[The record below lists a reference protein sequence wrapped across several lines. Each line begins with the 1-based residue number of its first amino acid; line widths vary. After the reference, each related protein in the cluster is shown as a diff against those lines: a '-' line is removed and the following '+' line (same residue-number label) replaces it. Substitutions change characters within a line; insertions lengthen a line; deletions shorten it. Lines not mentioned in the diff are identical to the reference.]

1 MDSREIEEIE
11 KKKRHLKKYKKN
23 IACINRLEEK
33 LLTLEAKIKSIKS
46 PNYSGMP
53 RGGIPVTI
61 EELIADKI
69 ELEKRIRKL
78 KDRKN
83 NLRDIILDEIDSLED
98 VRYCEILE
106 AFFIECVPLE
116 EIADREGYTVRHV
129 YRLYSEA
136 VTELALNKH

>member
-1 MDSREIEEIE
+1 MDSRDIEAIE
-11 KKKRHLKKYKKN
+11 KKKRYLKKYKKN
-23 IACINRLEEK
+23 IACIKRLEEK
-33 LLTLEAKIKSIKS
+33 LVTLEAKIQSIKS

-53 RGGIPVTI
+53 KGGIPVTS

-69 ELEKRIRKL
+69 DLEKRIRKL

-83 NLRDIILDEIDSLED
+83 DLRDVILDEIDSLED

-106 AFFIECVPLE
+106 AFFIDCIPLE
-116 EIADREGYTVRHV
+116 DIADREGYTVRHV

-136 VTELALNKH
+136 VTILALNNH